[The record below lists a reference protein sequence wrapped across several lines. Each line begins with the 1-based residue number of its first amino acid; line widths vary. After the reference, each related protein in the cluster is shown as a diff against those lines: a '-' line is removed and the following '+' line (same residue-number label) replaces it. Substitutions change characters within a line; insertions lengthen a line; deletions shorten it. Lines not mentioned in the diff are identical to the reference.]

1 MKYLDVVHL
10 VDTEGPINEPLTLTF
25 KRIKEIF
32 GLQIK
37 PSKKNLNKILNREIQ
52 LKLNA
57 KLKKNFMKHLI
68 VILFKLQKKLEG
80 YSKGK

>member
-37 PSKKNLNKILNREIQ
+37 PSKNLNKILNEIQ

-57 KLKKNFMKHLI
+57 KLKK
-68 VILFKLQKKLEG
+68 IL
-80 YSKGK
+80 

>member
-57 KLKKNFMKHLI
+57 KLKKFYEAFNRNT
-68 VILFKLQKKLEG
+68 
-80 YSKGK
+80 

>member
-32 GLQIK
+32 GLQINQVK
-37 PSKKNLNKILNREIQ
+37 RI
-52 LKLNA
+52 
-57 KLKKNFMKHLI
+57 
-68 VILFKLQKKLEG
+68 
-80 YSKGK
+80 